1 MEVPLDRLGRGLDA
15 GAGRRVGEY
24 QIVTDH
30 DLPIVGDM
38 GCLPGDE
45 LQIIHH
51 LSLYALL
58 TIS

>member
-1 MEVPLDRLGRGLDA
+1 
-15 GAGRRVGEY
+15 
-24 QIVTDH
+24 
-30 DLPIVGDM
+30 M